1 VLTDS
6 GGIQEETT
14 SLGVPCVTLRDNTER
29 PITVEHGTNTLVGQ
43 NPARIVEVVEEILRT
58 GGKAGKIPELWDG
71 KHRSGLRRY
80 CANGW
85 TAASPSDWWHESVSA
100 NSLYRILLKPGRTMV
115 SAALLQ

>member
-1 VLTDS
+1 MLGLMQGARIVLTDS

-71 KHRSGLRRY
+71 QASERIAAILRK
-80 CANGW
+80 W
-85 TAASPSDWWHESVSA
+85 LDSSVA
-100 NSLYRILLKPGRTMV
+100 ERLV
-115 SAALLQ
+115 A